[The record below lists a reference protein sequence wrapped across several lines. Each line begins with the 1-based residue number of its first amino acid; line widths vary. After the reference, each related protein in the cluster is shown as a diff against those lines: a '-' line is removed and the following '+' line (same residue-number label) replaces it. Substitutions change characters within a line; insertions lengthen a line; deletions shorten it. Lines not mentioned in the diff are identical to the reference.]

1 MKQLIPFSIILL
13 FLIGCGDNFLPKPQG
28 YFRIDLP
35 EKEYRTQDSLPFP
48 FTFKLPQ
55 YAYSNLDRTLSE
67 PNFLNI
73 DFPRFD
79 ARIHMSYIP
88 VDTNIAVL
96 LEDARGLVFKHVS
109 KAQDIKENL
118 IYNEEDRIFGT
129 FYQIAGDAASGSQF
143 YITDS
148 TNHFVRGALYFNVQ
162 PNFDSIAPV
171 QEFLMKDISQML
183 ESFKWKSHLEEK

>member
-1 MKQLIPFSIILL
+1 MKRTVLFSLIIFTI
-13 FLIGCGDNFLPKPQG
+13 IGCGDNFLPKPIG

-35 EKEYRTQDSLPFP
+35 EKEYRAQDNLPFP
-48 FTFKLPQ
+48 FKFELPQ
-55 YAYSNLDRTLSE
+55 YAFSNLERTKSE
-67 PNFLNI
+67 PNYLNI
-73 DFPRFD
+73 DFPRYD

-109 KAQDIKENL
+109 KAQDIKESL
-118 IYNEEDRIFGT
+118 IINKEDRVFGT
-129 FYQIAGDAASGSQF
+129 LYHIAGDAASGSQF

-171 QEFLMKDISQML
+171 QDFLMKDIDQML
-183 ESFKWKSHLEEK
+183 ETFKWKSQ